1 MSELRKVK
9 YCTHGWFG
17 GQGQNAPAIEKDG
30 WSHGVFQEG
39 NNEVGI
45 DPVIVVESL
54 DGTINSYGLRAVK
67 FVNQP
72 DEPETMQPTA
82 I

>member
-1 MSELRKVK
+1 MDNLRKVK
-9 YCTHGWFG
+9 YCNQGWFG
-17 GQGQNAPAIEKDG
+17 GIGQNAATIEKDG

-39 NNEVGI
+39 NNEGGI
-45 DPVIVVESL
+45 DPVVVVESL
-54 DGTINSYGLRAVK
+54 DGTINSYALRQVK

-72 DEPETMQPTA
+72 DQPTN